1 MATVKTTKVSVE
13 HKDKL
18 GRVLAVGDAVC
29 YPCSN
34 SLELGTVKKLN
45 PKMVTVWEVGRHGK
59 WYTGSRK
66 YPQDLVKVE
75 GPEVSMYLLRMS
87 AAA

>member
-1 MATVKTTKVSVE
+1 MTVKVQPE
-13 HKDKL
+13 HRDKL

-29 YPCSN
+29 YPSSN

-45 PKMVTVWEVGRHGK
+45 PKMVKVYKAGRSGT
-59 WYTGSRK
+59 WYSGDNK
-66 YPQDLVKVE
+66 YPQDLVKIE

>member
-1 MATVKTTKVSVE
+1 MTAKVAVE

-29 YPCSN
+29 YPASN
-34 SLELGTVKKLN
+34 NLELGTVKKLN